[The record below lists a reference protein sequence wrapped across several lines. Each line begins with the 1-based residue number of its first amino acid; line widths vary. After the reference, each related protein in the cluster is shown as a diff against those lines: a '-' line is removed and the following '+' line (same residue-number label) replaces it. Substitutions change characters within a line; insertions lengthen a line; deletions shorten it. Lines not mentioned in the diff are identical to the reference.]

1 MLIRQES
8 RTDYRKIR
16 ELNDGAFGS
25 TEESQLIDK
34 LRTASKVLLSLVAE
48 EGDDIIGHILFSR
61 IQLDGPDSSEI
72 AALATMCVSSVHQ
85 KKGIGG
91 ALIQQGLRILR
102 QRGESAVFVVGAN
115 RFFPKFGFSSSLARQ
130 FQCEYAGD
138 SFFAHELQPGWMKD
152 KSGTV
157 VYPEAF
163 KRFELKCPSWR
174 CLFWPLP
181 PRRIGFPPAGP
192 LAT

>member
-16 ELNDGAFGS
+16 ELTDSAFGS
-25 TEESQLIDK
+25 SEESQLIDK

-48 EGDDIIGHILFSR
+48 EEGELIGHILFSR
-61 IQLDGPDSSEI
+61 IQIDGPEPCEVV
-72 AALATMCVSSVHQ
+72 ALAPMCVSSVHQ
-85 KKGIGG
+85 KKGVGG

-102 QRGESAVFVVGAN
+102 QRGEAAVFTIGGK
-115 RFFPKFGFSSSLARQ
+115 RFFPKFGFSVELAKQ

-138 SFFAHELQPGWMKD
+138 SFFAQELQPGWIEN

-163 KRFELKCPSWR
+163 
-174 CLFWPLP
+174 
-181 PRRIGFPPAGP
+181 RR
-192 LAT
+192 LS

>member
-8 RTDYRKIR
+8 RNDYKRIR

-34 LRTASKVLLSLVAE
+34 LRTGGQVALSLVAE
-48 EGDDIIGHILFSR
+48 EEGEIIGHILFSR
-61 IQLDGPDSSEI
+61 IQIEVPKGPPI
-72 AALATMCVSSVHQ
+72 PVVALAPMSVSSVHQ
-85 KKGIGG
+85 KRGIGG

-102 QRGESAVFVVGAN
+102 QRGENAVFVLGH
-115 RFFPKFGFSSSLARQ
+115 RSYYPKFGFSADLAKQ

-138 SFFAHELQPGWMKD
+138 SFFALELQHGWMEGK
-152 KSGTV
+152 KGTV

-163 KRFELKCPSWR
+163 KRVN
-174 CLFWPLP
+174 
-181 PRRIGFPPAGP
+181 
-192 LAT
+192 

>member
-16 ELNDGAFGS
+16 ELTDGAFGS

-34 LRTASKVLLSLVAE
+34 LRTAGVVLLSLVAE
-48 EGDDIIGHILFSR
+48 DEGEIVGHILFSR
-61 IQLDGPDSSEI
+61 IVIESAGAAIPVV
-72 AALATMCVSSVHQ
+72 ALAPMCVSSVHQ

-91 ALIQQGLRILR
+91 ALIQQGIRILR
-102 QRGESAVFVVGAN
+102 QRGEKVIFAVGHK
-115 RFFPKFGFSSSLARQ
+115 RYFPKFGFSADLAKQ
-130 FQCEYAGD
+130 FQCEYSGD
-138 SFFAHELQPGWMKD
+138 TFFTLELQPGWIAG

-163 KRFELKCPSWR
+163 NRLS
-174 CLFWPLP
+174 
-181 PRRIGFPPAGP
+181 
-192 LAT
+192 